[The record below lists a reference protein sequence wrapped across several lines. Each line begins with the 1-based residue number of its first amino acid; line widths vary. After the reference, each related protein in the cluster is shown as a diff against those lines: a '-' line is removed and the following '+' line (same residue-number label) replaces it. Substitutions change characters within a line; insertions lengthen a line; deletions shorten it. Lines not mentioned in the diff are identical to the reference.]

1 MSKKNEGKV
10 TAVKADVV
18 VSDVV
23 TPVVAPVKDGRGAKF
38 GVPHITDKVIQMTP
52 EQREVWLNK
61 CGTPEIRKDVSDRLT
76 NILTNGRTTAAK
88 SKPLDAS
95 ILAGRTSEELEA
107 FQIVID
113 KAIEESKEL
122 VKINAKAELEK
133 LLVKFDQ
140 EKIRLQGLLTKV

>member
-1 MSKKNEGKV
+1 MSKKNG
-10 TAVKADVV
+10 TIAPVV
-18 VSDVV
+18 VAEVK
-23 TPVVAPVKDGRGAKF
+23 KDGRGAKF

-52 EQREVWLNK
+52 EQREVWLNEK

-76 NILTNGRTTAAK
+76 NILTNGKTTATK